1 MSDRSVRTLDHL
13 EHSASTSRVLNLHA
27 VRRYRSAD
35 PEYAE
40 KPLFKNPALNSA
52 IVVKHRLRP
61 NEIDEFPTPRLNA
74 TKILIPI
81 QNSDLRL
88 GARYVFIGQRYFDRA
103 LHEAFGI
110 DLSGDARDMKVLQ
123 ILDDSPTL
131 DPFVMREQM
140 RRSGIEA
147 GLCYFDLSAADSRR
161 IFTFAQAEIEPL
173 VRMSGGNARDSS
185 ARAMKLT
192 RKILANSADA
202 ELDPLRKTMQ
212 MEPHAFQ
219 EGVFCWK
226 AFLYYKWQL
235 SDLLPKVG
243 PVLKEIETVR
253 PRGPQSDEVKQYL
266 TSAREVLR
274 KALLNACRRVKETL
288 AVYDEAYRQ
297 LTAESNPLAFRQFL
311 LKAPELFNELGE
323 RLGAVEHMI
332 SFWRFR
338 FPQDRPSSIEPEELA
353 ELFQDFESGLGAA
366 NTDATSRYGGH
377 GLDLDVA

>member
-1 MSDRSVRTLDHL
+1 M
-13 EHSASTSRVLNLHA
+13 
-27 VRRYRSAD
+27 
-35 PEYAE
+35 
-40 KPLFKNPALNSA
+40 
-52 IVVKHRLRP
+52 
-61 NEIDEFPTPRLNA
+61 
-74 TKILIPI
+74 
-81 QNSDLRL
+81 
-88 GARYVFIGQRYFDRA
+88 
-103 LHEAFGI
+103 
-110 DLSGDARDMKVLQ
+110 
-123 ILDDSPTL
+123 
-131 DPFVMREQM
+131 
-140 RRSGIEA
+140 
-147 GLCYFDLSAADSRR
+147 
-161 IFTFAQAEIEPL
+161 
-173 VRMSGGNARDSS
+173 
-185 ARAMKLT
+185 
-192 RKILANSADA
+192 
-202 ELDPLRKTMQ
+202 
-212 MEPHAFQ
+212 
-219 EGVFCWK
+219 
-226 AFLYYKWQL
+226 
-235 SDLLPKVG
+235 
-243 PVLKEIETVR
+243 LKEIETVR